1 MMDAAHSNMQILT
14 FRIQTCSVC
23 AFQIQI
29 LTFVVGHLLGLHG
42 KGSHH
47 KTHVD
52 FWLLEDC
59 ACWRKWVCLWARA
72 GLPAY
77 DQGVLVS
84 MRTVGERKFVIK
96 LVHQPAVCVEVQIS
110 LLMLPHTHTA
120 LPLLLEGVCE
130 RESVSERRESGR
142 DRERVCVC
150 VCFYVCV
157 CKWNKRHTSTL
168 RLPLSTLPLKLSILH
183 PFYLFVHQSP
193 VTRLSSH
200 QFLCASSCICLYVS
214 ASPCSRFLSHSSE
227 SLRVFVCLVGNGELH
242 TVAQEKAETETGEMG
257 QERRTKLK
265 RGQARGGRRD
275 EEIRRKRRGWGE
287 EKEETETNQEDSQ
300 TAGEAKWGGKR
311 VGGEDRERKRWS
323 EMRSA
328 RGEGR

>member
-200 QFLCASSCICLYVS
+200 QFLFMYLPLCLCFSLLPFSLPFVWV
-214 ASPCSRFLSHSSE
+214 APCLCLS
-227 SLRVFVCLVGNGELH
+227 GGEWGIAH
-242 TVAQEKAETETGEMG
+242 CCTGKGRDRDGRDGAREEDKT
-257 QERRTKLK
+257 QER
-265 RGQARGGRRD
+265 AS
-275 EEIRRKRRGWGE
+275 ERRK
-287 EKEETETNQEDSQ
+287 
-300 TAGEAKWGGKR
+300 
-311 VGGEDRERKRWS
+311 KRW
-323 EMRSA
+323 
-328 RGEGR
+328 GN